1 MSPAAVDDRVKQAEL
16 KELDL
21 ADSLGAPDVYID
33 GENDTAWAH
42 WTGSIYVKVLRME
55 NRKGNYI
62 IKLKTEPHAELGKH
76 RHRGEVRAYT
86 IAGNWGYHEYS
97 WKGKPGD
104 YITEMPGTIHTLWMG
119 EGSEVLF
126 DVTGSIEF
134 FNDDNT
140 LRETM
145 DGFSFW
151 RLYVE
156 HCEKHKEKANMG
168 LWY

>member
-1 MSPAAVDDRVKQAEL
+1 MLEPRT
-16 KELDL
+16 
-21 ADSLGAPDVYID
+21 DVYIN
-33 GENDTAWAH
+33 GEDDTCWYH
-42 WTGSIYVKVLRME
+42 WTGRIYVKILRME
-55 NRKGNYI
+55 NRKGCYI
-62 IKLKTEPHAELGKH
+62 IKLKTGPHAELGKH
-76 RHRGEVRAYT
+76 RHRDEVRAYT

-104 YITEMPGTIHTLWMG
+104 YVTEMPGTIHTLYMG
-119 EGSEVLF
+119 ENSEVIF

-151 RLYVE
+151 RMYEE
-156 HCEKHKEKANMG
+156 HCKENNLKVNTG